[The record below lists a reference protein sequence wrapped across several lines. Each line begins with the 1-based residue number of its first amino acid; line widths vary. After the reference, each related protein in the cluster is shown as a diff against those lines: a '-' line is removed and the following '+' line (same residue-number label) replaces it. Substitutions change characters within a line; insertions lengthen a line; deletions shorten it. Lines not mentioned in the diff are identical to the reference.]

1 MTNTTIRELHGDEML
16 EAMYGLN
23 TYAFRA
29 SPPLSDETDWREV
42 IRHRE
47 GFVYYALLEEDSPV
61 AGAASG
67 AMTQQVRG
75 ALFGA
80 GGIWAVATHPAARR
94 RGYSRA
100 VMTRLLAAIRDAGQ
114 PLSCLYPFRESF
126 YERLGYVTFPLPR
139 TARLTPLSLLPLL
152 EQDLGGQVDL
162 VLIGDGYDTYR
173 AYLHTLRQRTHGMA
187 FFDHPDRFSAQR
199 NTFWLA
205 LARVGGQVVG
215 VMLYDLKGQD
225 VTDFTLRALRFY
237 YDTGQG
243 KYLLLQWI
251 ARHADQANKVEISL
265 APFELPET
273 WLADVKVATESEI
286 RAPMG
291 RILDVA
297 KLGGM
302 HTGPGRFT
310 ARVAD
315 PLCPWNEK
323 AWQFETVDGLLR
335 VSVAGASA
343 AGCDLSIQ
351 ALAALVYGTHDP
363 GDFAIRGWGSPAP
376 EVQAAM
382 RAVFPLMVPYLHE
395 KF

>member
-1 MTNTTIRELHGDEML
+1 LTHTAIRELHGDEML

-23 TYAFRA
+23 AYAFHA
-29 SPPLSDETDWREV
+29 SPPLTDKAEWQEV

-47 GFVYYALLEEDSPV
+47 GFVYYALLEENTPV

-75 ALFGA
+75 ALLSI

-94 RGYSRA
+94 KGYSRA
-100 VMTRLLAAIRDAGQ
+100 VMARLLAAVRDAGQ

-139 TARLTPLSLLPLL
+139 TAKLTPLALLPLL

-162 VLIGDGYDTYR
+162 IPISDGYETYR
-173 AYLHTLRQRTHGMA
+173 DYLCTLRQRTHGMA
-187 FFDHPDRFSAQR
+187 LFDHPDRFSVQR
-199 NTFWLA
+199 NRVWLA
-205 LARVGGQVVG
+205 VARAGGQVAG
-215 VMLYDLKGQD
+215 MMLYDLKGQD
-225 VTDFTLRALRFY
+225 VTEFTLRAFRFY

-251 ARHADQANKVEISL
+251 ARHADQANRVEISL
-265 APFELPET
+265 PPFELPET
-273 WLADVKVATESEI
+273 WLADIKVTTESEI

-291 RILDVA
+291 RVVDVA
-297 KLGGM
+297 ELGGM
-302 HTGPGRFT
+302 YTGPGRFT
-310 ARVAD
+310 VRVAD
-315 PLCPWNEK
+315 PLCPWNEGI
-323 AWQFETVDGLLR
+323 WQLETVDGRLR
-335 VSVAGASA
+335 VSAADANV

-363 GDFAIRGWGSPAP
+363 GDFAMRGWGNPAP
-376 EVQAAM
+376 EMQAAM
-382 RAVFPLMVPYLHE
+382 RAMFPPMMPHLHE
-395 KF
+395 RF